1 MFLLPIPGLLL
12 WFNVI
17 PFFKRSSEFQVH
29 PDGSVSVRR
38 KNSWDPLMEYQYS
51 TVTADGTTIDFT
63 PPSDGPP
70 AAVLPQDRVFSRE
83 YGERMPSKVIAEFF
97 RRLLAGRGFTIEG
110 PASRSSFRAR
120 RK

>member
-1 MFLLPIPGLLL
+1 MVQRRPILQPGQRIPGPRRWIGIRAQGDSWEPLL
-12 WFNVI
+12 
-17 PFFKRSSEFQVH
+17 
-29 PDGSVSVRR
+29 
-38 KNSWDPLMEYQYS
+38 EYQYS

-70 AAVLPQDRVFSRE
+70 AVVLPQDRVFSRE
-83 YGERMPSKVIAEFF
+83 YGERMPSKVSAEFF